1 MFTKEIPIPE
11 GIEVEVDGGKI
22 SVSKGGTKL
31 TRDLWHPAI
40 TIARRDGLIE
50 VATASP
56 RRNIQA
62 LTGTFGSHIRNMVEG
77 VHNGFEY
84 RMKVVYAHF
93 PVQLRVENDLLL
105 IENFLGER
113 APRRAKIMEGVSV
126 KIAGADVVVTGADI
140 EAVGQTAGNIE
151 QATRIKRRDPRVFQD
166 GIYIV
171 SKSMGESP

>member
-11 GIEVEVDGGKI
+11 GIKVEVDGGKI
-22 SVSKGGTKL
+22 SVAKGETKL

-40 TIARRDGLIE
+40 TIVCRDSLIE
-50 VATASP
+50 VATASS
-56 RRNIQA
+56 RRKIQA
-62 LTGTFGSHIRNMVEG
+62 LIGTFASHITNMIKG
-77 VHNGFEY
+77 VDNGFEY

-93 PVQLRVENDLLL
+93 PVQLKVENDLLL

-113 APRRAKIMEGVSV
+113 APRRAKIMKGVSV
-126 KIAGADVVVTGADI
+126 KIAGADVIVTGADL

-171 SKSMGESP
+171 SKSMGESS